1 MKEARRRILALVLPE
16 LLCELAERGLA
27 RESRGPLGVVL
38 VHPHQNTQKEGAEEG
53 DAEPLEPTA
62 TLSAVNAAAQR
73 FGVRTGQTLAEANAL
88 LSGLHVVALPIARV
102 ERALAAVAE
111 AALAFGA
118 TVALEAPDCVW
129 VDVTGSAHLFDG
141 EEKTCTEL
149 GGRIRAMGHR
159 VRIAIA
165 DGPELARAFARWSPP
180 TKRGEVFTL
189 IKSEETARAA
199 RSLPIVALPLS
210 EACRD
215 WLVRL
220 GILSWGELSSLP
232 RHALTGRLDGE
243 VQRALELVDGRDS
256 RLLVPYTP
264 ERRVE
269 ESVSFEHSIDGV
281 EPLLFVLRGLV
292 ARLAA
297 RLSGRGEAAS
307 MLKLNLEHDRSVARL
322 NGVKPVTELKFSL
335 AAPVFRED
343 ELRRVLSA
351 RLERLR
357 LSAPVLGVELVAP
370 VLAPAQVRQL
380 ELGQWLSGGADAE
393 SELPLVLAELIA
405 EVGEDRVGVL
415 RKVDTHRPEAQ
426 SALFPVTMPGLA
438 APRTPRADRSRSKP
452 EALRAVQVSFPASG
466 RKSPPTRFLPEP
478 LRLDIALRVGATV
491 PLDRRL
497 YTIERLE
504 FEERLNAVEWWTK
517 TPVARDYLRLFLRS
531 TEGLLE
537 ALVYVDRESGKRYLQ
552 AVAD

>member
-1 MKEARRRILALVLPE
+1 MKETRRRILALILPE
-16 LLCELAERGLA
+16 LLCELAPRGLA
-27 RESRGPLGVVL
+27 REARGPLGVVL
-38 VHPHQNTQKEGAEEG
+38 VHPHQTENNGVKEGE
-53 DAEPLEPTA
+53 AEPLEPTA

-88 LSGLHVVALPIARV
+88 LSGLRVVALPIAHV

-129 VDVTGSAHLFDG
+129 VDVTGSAHLFGG

-149 GGRIRAMGHR
+149 GSRIRAMGHR
-159 VRIAIA
+159 VRVAVA
-165 DGPELARAFARWSPP
+165 DGPDLARAFARWSPP
-180 TKRGEVFTL
+180 TQRGEVFTV
-189 IKSEETARAA
+189 ISSTETARAA

-210 EACRD
+210 ETCRD

-256 RLLVPYTP
+256 RPLVPYTP
-264 ERRVE
+264 ERCVE
-269 ESVSFEHSIDGV
+269 ERVSFEHAIDGV

-307 MLKLNLEHDRSVARL
+307 VLKLNLEHDRSVARL
-322 NGVKPVTELKFSL
+322 NGAKPVTELKFSL

-351 RLERLR
+351 RLERVR
-357 LSAPVLGVELVAP
+357 LSAPVLGVTLVAP

-426 SALFPVTMPGLA
+426 SALFPVTMPGL
-438 APRTPRADRSRSKP
+438 TPRKRRVDRARSKP
-452 EALRAVQVSFPASG
+452 EAPRAAQVSLPASG
-466 RKSPPTRFLPEP
+466 KKSPPTRFLPEP

-504 FEERLNAVEWWTK
+504 FEERLHAVEWWTK

>member
-27 RESRGPLGVVL
+27 REARAPLGVVL
-38 VHPHQNTQKEGAEEG
+38 VHPHEAKGTQTSDEH
-53 DAEPLEPTA
+53 AEPLEPTA
-62 TLSAVNAAAQR
+62 TLAAVNDAAQR
-73 FGVRTGQTLAEANAL
+73 FGVRPGQTLAEANAL
-88 LSGLHVVALPIARV
+88 LSGLNVVALPIASV

-111 AALAFGA
+111 AALSFGA
-118 TVALEAPDCVW
+118 TVSLEAPDCVW
-129 VDVTGSAHLFDG
+129 VDVTGSAHLFGG
-141 EEKTCTEL
+141 EDKTCVEL
-149 GGRIRAMGHR
+149 GSRIRAMGHR
-159 VRIAIA
+159 VRIAVA
-165 DGPELARAFARWSPP
+165 DGPDLARAFARWSPP
-180 TKRGEVFTL
+180 KKRGEVFTV
-189 IKSEETARAA
+189 IESSETARSA
-199 RSLPIVALPLS
+199 RSLPIVALPLG
-210 EACRD
+210 ETCRD

-220 GILSWGELSSLP
+220 GLLTWGEIANLP

-243 VQRALELVDGRDS
+243 VQRALELVEGRDA
-256 RLLVPYTP
+256 RPLVPYTP

-269 ESVSFEHSIDGV
+269 ERVSFEHAIDGV

-322 NGVKPVTELKFSL
+322 NSVKSVTELKFSL

-351 RLERLR
+351 RLERVR
-357 LSAPVLGVELVAP
+357 LSAPVVGVELVAP

-426 SALFPVTMPGLA
+426 SALFPVVMPGLSP
-438 APRTPRADRSRSKP
+438 PRTRRGERARAKP
-452 EALRAVQVSFPASG
+452 ETPRAVQVSLPASG
-466 RKSPPTRFLPEP
+466 KKSPPTRLLPEP

-491 PLDRRL
+491 PLDRRI

-504 FEERLNAVEWWTK
+504 FEERLQAVEWWTK

>member
-1 MKEARRRILALVLPE
+1 MARD
-16 LLCELAERGLA
+16 A
-27 RESRGPLGVVL
+27 RVPLGVVL
-38 VHPHQNTQKEGAEEG
+38 VRPHEVKGSAEAEGS
-53 DAEPLEPTA
+53 AEPLEPTA
-62 TLSAVNAAAQR
+62 KLAAVNGAAQR
-73 FGVRTGQTLAEANAL
+73 FGVRAGQTLAEANAL
-88 LSGLHVVALPIARV
+88 LSGFNAVALPIASV

-118 TVALEAPDCVW
+118 TVSLEAPDCVW
-129 VDVTGSAHLFDG
+129 VDVTGSAHLFGG
-141 EEKTCTEL
+141 EEKTCVEL
-149 GGRIRAMGHR
+149 GSRIRGMGHR
-159 VRIAIA
+159 VRIAVA
-165 DGPELARAFARWSPP
+165 DGPDLARAFARWSPP
-180 TKRGEVFTL
+180 KKRGEVFTV
-189 IKSEETARAA
+189 IESSETGRAA
-199 RSLPIVALPLS
+199 RSLPIGALPLG
-210 EACRD
+210 ETCRD

-220 GILSWGELSSLP
+220 GLLTWGEMANLP

-243 VQRALELVDGRDS
+243 VQRALELVDGRDA
-256 RLLVPYTP
+256 RPLVPYTP

-269 ESVSFEHSIDGV
+269 ERVSFEHAIDGV

-307 MLKLNLEHDRSVARL
+307 VLKLNLEHDRSVARL
-322 NGVKPVTELKFSL
+322 NGVKTETELKFSL

-351 RLERLR
+351 RLERVR
-357 LSAPVLGVELVAP
+357 LSAPVVGVELVAP

-380 ELGQWLSGGADAE
+380 ELGQWLSGGADTE

-426 SALFPVTMPGLA
+426 SALFPVSMPGLS
-438 APRTPRADRSRSKP
+438 PSRARRGERARPKP
-452 EALRAVQVSFPASG
+452 ETPRAVQVSFPSSK
-466 RKSPPTRFLPEP
+466 KSPPTRLLPEP

-504 FEERLNAVEWWTK
+504 FEERLQAVEWWSK
-517 TPVARDYLRLFLRS
+517 APVARDYLRLFLRS

-552 AVAD
+552 AVVD

>member
-1 MKEARRRILALVLPE
+1 MKGERRRILALVLPE

-27 RESRGPLGVVL
+27 REARGPLGVVL
-38 VHPHQNTQKEGAEEG
+38 VHPHEVKGSTEAEGS
-53 DAEPLEPTA
+53 DEPLEPTA
-62 TLSAVNAAAQR
+62 TLAAVNGAAQR
-73 FGVRTGQTLAEANAL
+73 LGVRSGQTLAEANAL
-88 LSGLHVVALPIARV
+88 LSGLNVVALPIASV

-111 AALAFGA
+111 AALSFGA
-118 TVALEAPDCVW
+118 TVSLEAPDCVW
-129 VDVTGSAHLFDG
+129 VDVTGSAHLFGG
-141 EEKTCTEL
+141 EEKTCIEL
-149 GGRIRAMGHR
+149 GSRIRGMGHR

-165 DGPELARAFARWSPP
+165 DGPDLARAFARWSPP
-180 TKRGEVFTL
+180 QKRGEVFTV
-189 IKSEETARAA
+189 IESSETARAA
-199 RSLPIVALPLS
+199 RSLPIVALPLG
-210 EACRD
+210 ETCRD

-220 GILSWGELSSLP
+220 GLLTWGEMANLP

-243 VQRALELVDGRDS
+243 VQRALDLVDGRDA
-256 RLLVPYTP
+256 RPLVPYTP

-269 ESVSFEHSIDGV
+269 ERVSFEHAIDGV

-351 RLERLR
+351 RLERVR

-393 SELPLVLAELIA
+393 NELPLVLAELIA

-426 SALFPVTMPGLA
+426 SALFPVVMPGVS
-438 APRTPRADRSRSKP
+438 PSRTRRSERTRSKP
-452 EALRAVQVSFPASG
+452 ETSRSVQVSFPASG
-466 RKSPPTRFLPEP
+466 KKSPPTRLLPEP

-491 PLDRRL
+491 PLDRRI

-504 FEERLNAVEWWTK
+504 FEERLQSVEWWTK